1 MIKELFFKLGMILLF
16 VGIACQA
23 EVAAQELNN
32 IERQSFVSRDFK
44 LKNGQTLPILTIA
57 YETYGKLA
65 PDGCNAVLI
74 THGYTSSHHAAGRYS
89 PSDPA
94 PGSWDGLIGPGKAID
109 TNRYFAVA
117 SNNMGSSYG
126 TTGPASTNPATGKP
140 YGPDFPHFSILDTIA
155 AQKLLLEHLGVKH
168 LVAVAGSSY
177 GGRLGFLWGV
187 TYPEFVD
194 GIVPVVIEP
203 NSPYNP
209 KAIANLT
216 ARLATDPNW
225 NGGWYYDKGGITTV
239 MTDIRI
245 QTLKNYGIEAAL
257 KDKFPDPVAREA
269 EIRRQAEPWAKTF
282 DGHSLVVLRRAA
294 LGVDIEKDFHKMR
307 DKVKVLYVLS
317 STDKLYPPSIAPA
330 VMGKLKAAGV
340 DAQFFEL
347 KSDLGHSASGPDAAK
362 WALVL
367 RAFIDRIAGQR

>member
-1 MIKELFFKLGMILLF
+1 MP
-16 VGIACQA
+16 V
-23 EVAAQELNN
+23 
-32 IERQSFVSRDFK
+32 
-44 LKNGQTLPILTIA
+44 LTIA

-65 PDGCNAVLI
+65 PDGRNAVLI

-89 PSDPA
+89 PDDPA

-109 TNRYFAVA
+109 TNRYFVVA
-117 SNNMGSSYG
+117 SNNLGSSYG
-126 TTGPASTNPATGKP
+126 STGPASINPATGKP
-140 YGPDFPHFSILDTIA
+140 YGPDFPPFSILDTIA

-168 LVAVAGSSY
+168 LVAIAGSSY
-177 GGRLGFLWGV
+177 GGRLAFLWGV
-187 TYPEFVD
+187 TYPEYVD
-194 GIVPVVIEP
+194 GIVPVVIAP

-209 KAIANLT
+209 KTIDDLI

-225 NGGWYYDKGGITTV
+225 NGGWYYEKGGIPTV
-239 MTDIRI
+239 MTEIRI

-257 KDKFPDPVAREA
+257 KDKFPDPAAREA

-307 DKVKVLYVLS
+307 GKVKVLYVLS

-330 VMGKLKAAGV
+330 VMEKLKAAGV
-340 DAQFFEL
+340 DGQFFEL

-362 WALVL
+362 RAPALQSFYGGNCRKEI
-367 RAFIDRIAGQR
+367 RA